1 MNGIGTLLII
11 GIVMYFLFS
20 RNRGMGGM
28 GCCGGHSHHDPRHM
42 EPRHPNPQD
51 LPQDR
56 ESEKIIDL
64 KPDEYKVLSE
74 KSK

>member
-1 MNGIGTLLII
+1 MNGLGTLLII
-11 GIVMYFLFS
+11 GVVMYFLFS

-28 GCCGGHSHHDPRHM
+28 GCCGGHSYYGPTHGKPQ
-42 EPRHPNPQD
+42 HPNTQD
-51 LPQDR
+51 SPDNR

-74 KSK
+74 NPK